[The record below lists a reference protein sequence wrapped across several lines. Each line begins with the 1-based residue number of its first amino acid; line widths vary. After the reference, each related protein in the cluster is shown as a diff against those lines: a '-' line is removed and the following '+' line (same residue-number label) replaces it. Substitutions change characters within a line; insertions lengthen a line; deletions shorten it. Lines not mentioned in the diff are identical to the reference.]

1 MSEDKRPYMSNRDRI
16 KRDEEELKEL
26 QGTQEENLEEDA
38 QEAVGGEQE
47 EEDTSNLS
55 KEEQTFKKRYG
66 DLRSYMQK
74 KEKEW
79 EEKFEKLQGQL
90 ASVEQAPATEDEIRS
105 WIEEHPQVSRI
116 IQGLAEKIAKD
127 QVSDVREEMDK
138 LQKLRHETSKEKALN
153 TIRKSHPDFDDISKD
168 DDFHTWAED
177 QPKWIQDSIY
187 ENGED
192 PKAVIRVLDLYK
204 ADKGMTK
211 KDAKAR
217 EKAAAG
223 LVSKTQKASP
233 DDSSNKKA
241 FSESVVAKM
250 SAKDYEKYEEAIVA
264 SMRDG
269 TFVYDVSGGAR

>member
-1 MSEDKRPYMSNRDRI
+1 MSEDKRPYMSNQERI
-16 KRDEEELKEL
+16 KRDEEELKKL
-26 QGTQEENLEEDA
+26 QGVQEENSDEDS
-38 QEAVGGEQE
+38 QEAENEGQE

-79 EEKFEKLQGQL
+79 EEKFNKLQGQL

-138 LQKLRHETSKEKALN
+138 LQQLRHETSKEKALN

-168 DDFHTWAED
+168 DAFHTWAED

-233 DDSSNKKA
+233 DDASGKKA
-241 FSESVVAKM
+241 FSESIVSKM
-250 SAKDYEKYEEAIVA
+250 SASDYEKYEEAIVA

-269 TFVYDVSGGAR
+269 TFVYDLSGGAR